1 MGINNYEPKSFED
14 LLDSESEVKS
24 EEVKTE
30 VTSTEKEEQD

>member
-14 LLDSESEVKS
+14 LLDSEP
-24 EEVKTE
+24 EVKTE